1 MIKYFFALI
10 FALACGTSKQ
20 VMNTNSLPLDNIVVD
35 QQTPREKFTDDLQL
49 KKFADSLAHKYII
62 VDGHVD
68 LPYRLSVKNFRP
80 TKEFIGIPADS
91 KEGDFDYT
99 RAKKGGLSAP
109 FMSIYIPASYQKGG
123 AKKYAD
129 ELINMVDTIIRSH
142 PSKFGFGRSTVE
154 IKQNFKMG
162 LISLPMGMEN
172 GAPIEN
178 DLSNIK
184 YFFDRGVRYITL
196 THAEDNQICDG
207 AYAKTRTWKGLSPFG
222 KEVVLEMNKQG
233 IMVDISHVTDSSFW
247 QVLRITKAPVIAS
260 HSSCRAF
267 TPGWERNMGDEM
279 IAALKPNGGIIMI
292 NFGSDFLDGS
302 IQRKN
307 DQARNDLMELLK
319 SKGLTPQDSSAK
331 PIILEFEKSHPS
343 LYSDVKK
350 VVDHIEH
357 VIKLA
362 GIDHVGLGSDF
373 DGVGDSLPVGLKDV
387 SAYPNILFE
396 LLKRGYIE
404 SDIAK
409 ICSGN
414 LLRVWKQVEEVS
426 KSLKS

>member
-1 MIKYFFALI
+1 MME
-10 FALACGTSKQ
+10 SKK
-20 VMNTNSLPLDNIVVD
+20 VFIDPEETKELKPL
-35 QQTPREKFTDDLQL
+35 EKFTDDQQL

-68 LPYRLSVKNFRP
+68 LPYRLSIKNFRP
-80 TKEFIGIPADS
+80 TKEFIGIPAES
-91 KEGDFDYT
+91 KDGDFDYT

-123 AKKYAD
+123 AKKYAED
-129 ELINMVDTIIRSH
+129 LINMVDTIIKSH
-142 PSKFGFGRSTVE
+142 PSKFGFGRSSLEVVT
-154 IKQNFKMG
+154 NFKNG

-178 DLSNIK
+178 DLANVK
-184 YFFDRGVRYITL
+184 YFYDRGIRYITL

-207 AYAKTRTWKGLSPFG
+207 AYARTRTWNGLSPFG

-233 IMVDISHVTDSSFW
+233 IMVDISHVTDSTFW
-247 QVLRITKAPVIAS
+247 QVIRITKAPVIAS

-267 TPGWERNMGDEM
+267 TPGWERNMSDEA
-279 IAALKPNGGIIMI
+279 ITALKTNGGIIMI

-302 IQRKN
+302 IQKKN
-307 DQARNDLMELLK
+307 DQARNELMDLLK
-319 SKGLTPQDSSAK
+319 SQGLSPQDSLAK
-331 PIILEFEKSHPS
+331 PIIQAFEKSHPS

-362 GIDHVGLGSDF
+362 GIDHIGLGSDF
-373 DGVGDSLPVGLKDV
+373 DGVGDSLPIGLKDV

-396 LLKRGYIE
+396 LLKRGYGE

-414 LLRVWKQVEEVS
+414 FLRVWRQVEEVS